1 MNDRYFKVR
10 VPATSANMGPGFDS
24 LGIAFKLFNE
34 YIFAE
39 IESGVKFIGFQSEF
53 ANKNNIIFKAMEKVF
68 YDYSGLRIEI
78 INCNIPVSR
87 GLGSSSSCIIAGI
100 IGAFSIMDKD
110 SNKSE
115 VLKYAVEI
123 EGHPDN
129 VCPAI
134 YGGMVTVVME
144 DNAPIFN
151 KIDIKEGVRFVALIP
166 EFKFSTEKARSILPK
181 EISLKDGVYNVGR
194 TALLVSAFAN
204 GNYNLLK
211 YAMKDKFHQAYRSR
225 LIEGYDMLIKESME
239 LGALGC
245 FLSGAGPTIMT
256 VVGSEDKAFKSN
268 IKKFIE
274 ENNLKYTVV
283 ELKIDKI
290 GATVL
295 EVNKNEG

>member
-1 MNDRYFKVR
+1 M
-10 VPATSANMGPGFDS
+10 
-24 LGIAFKLFNE
+24 
-34 YIFAE
+34 
-39 IESGVKFIGFQSEF
+39 
-53 ANKNNIIFKAMEKVF
+53 
-68 YDYSGLRIEI
+68 
-78 INCNIPVSR
+78 
-87 GLGSSSSCIIAGI
+87 
-100 IGAFSIMDKD
+100 
-110 SNKSE
+110 
-115 VLKYAVEI
+115 
-123 EGHPDN
+123 
-129 VCPAI
+129 
-134 YGGMVTVVME
+134 
-144 DNAPIFN
+144 
-151 KIDIKEGVRFVALIP
+151 
-166 EFKFSTEKARSILPK
+166 
-181 EISLKDGVYNVGR
+181 KDGVYNVGR

-225 LIEGYDMLIKESME
+225 LIEGYDMLIKECMK

-295 EVNKNEG
+295 EVNKNEGRLFSN